1 MSLEIVGR
9 VVKIL
14 PRQSGTGKNG
24 AWSKCEFVIETME
37 QYPKKVCI
45 SAWGDKSDNLEQQCP
60 VGKTVK
66 VAVNIESREFNDK
79 WYTDVRA
86 WRIEPYQEQEAQA
99 PLSAIVEPDDFLE
112 TFSDEGMK
120 DIVPF

>member
-1 MSLEIVGR
+1 M
-9 VVKIL
+9 
-14 PRQSGTGKNG
+14 GKNG
-24 AWSKCEFVIETME
+24 AWSKCDFVIETLE
-37 QYPKKVCI
+37 QYPRKICI

-86 WRIEPYQEQEAQA
+86 WRIEPYQAQDGFDSL
-99 PLSAIVEPDDFLE
+99 PAIVEPEDFMGE
-112 TFSDEGMK
+112 FPNEEF
-120 DIVPF
+120 VPY

>member
-24 AWSKCEFVIETME
+24 AWAKCEFVIETTE

-60 VGKTVK
+60 IGKMVK
-66 VAVNIESREFNDK
+66 VAVNIESREFNEK

-86 WRIEPYQEQEAQA
+86 WRIEPYQEESETT
-99 PLSAIVEPDDFLE
+99 PLSAIVEPEDFFETVSDANLE
-112 TFSDEGMK
+112 E
-120 DIVPF
+120 IVPF